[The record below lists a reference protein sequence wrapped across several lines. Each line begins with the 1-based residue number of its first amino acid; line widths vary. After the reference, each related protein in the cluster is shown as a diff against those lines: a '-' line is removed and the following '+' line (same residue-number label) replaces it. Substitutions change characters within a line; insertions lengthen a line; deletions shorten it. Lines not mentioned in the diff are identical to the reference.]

1 MPDNENS
8 LQSLSELIGREPPF
22 MIDAERAV
30 VSAILVD
37 PSIFT
42 DVVQIIRKPE
52 YFYDEFI
59 RGIYS
64 CCYWLE
70 SKGKP
75 IDLVTVID
83 SCVEAGVFTTQEMA
97 RSYLKQLLEG
107 FITKGNVEEYCHIIE
122 DKYYIRTLI
131 DVSSEIIMK
140 CSEKNAEAQEL
151 LDLAEQKIY
160 DIRSGKFAAGL
171 LSIESVILEVYDHLQ
186 EITGEDADK
195 FKGIS
200 SGFSSLDR
208 VTTGLNDTDLIILAA
223 RPAMG
228 KSAFALNVAVN
239 ACKRS
244 KKDTVIFSLE
254 MSPEQ
259 VATRMLASESL
270 VNNNILRSGE
280 FGEGDDVWGELAKGA
295 ERLVKLPIYLDGTAN
310 ITVPEMKA
318 KLRRRQNSLGLVV
331 IDYLQLMSSP
341 NHHNNRV
348 QEVSEITRQLKL
360 MAKELKVPVL
370 ALSQLSREAEKREN
384 KRPMLSDLR
393 ESGSI
398 EQDADIILFLY
409 RDAYYDK
416 ETSDQSIAECIV
428 AKNRHGQTGTVKLV
442 WRGEYTL
449 FTDADTIHREN

>member
-1 MPDNENS
+1 MADTGNS
-8 LQSLSELIGREPPF
+8 LQSLSELIGREPPY

-30 VSAILVD
+30 ISAVLVD
-37 PSIFT
+37 PTVFS
-42 DVVQIIRKPE
+42 DVLQIINKPE
-52 YFYDEFI
+52 YFYDEYL
-59 RGIYS
+59 RGIFS
-64 CCYWLE
+64 ACYWLDNQ
-70 SKGKP
+70 GKP
-75 IDLVTVID
+75 IDVVTVID
-83 SCVEAGVFTTQEMA
+83 TCVETGVFTAPDMA
-97 RSYLKQLLEG
+97 RSFIKQLLDN
-107 FITKGNVEEYCHIIE
+107 FITTANVKDYCKIIE
-122 DKYYIRTLI
+122 DNYYIRTLI
-131 DVSSEIIMK
+131 SISTDIIQRA
-140 CSEKNAEAQEL
+140 SEKNAQAQEL
-151 LDLAEQKIY
+151 LDYAEQRIY
-160 DIRSGKFAAGL
+160 DIRNGKLTQGL
-171 LSIESVILEVYDHLQ
+171 ISIESVIMDVYDHLQ
-186 EITGEDADK
+186 EITSADADK
-195 FKGIS
+195 FKGTS
-200 SGFSSLDR
+200 TGFSSLDK

-244 KKDTVIFSLE
+244 KKNTVIFSLE

-270 VNNNILRSGE
+270 VNNTILRSGD
-280 FGEGDDVWGELAKGA
+280 FGSGDDVWGKLAMGT
-295 ERLVKLPIYLDGTAN
+295 ESLVRLPLLLDGTAN

-318 KLRRRQNSLGLVV
+318 KLRNLGNLGLVV

-409 RDAYYDK
+409 RDAYYDE
-416 ETSDQSIAECIV
+416 ETSDQSVAECIV
-428 AKNRHGQTGTVKLV
+428 AKNRHGQTGTVNLV

-449 FTDADTIHREN
+449 FTDPDLVHKEN